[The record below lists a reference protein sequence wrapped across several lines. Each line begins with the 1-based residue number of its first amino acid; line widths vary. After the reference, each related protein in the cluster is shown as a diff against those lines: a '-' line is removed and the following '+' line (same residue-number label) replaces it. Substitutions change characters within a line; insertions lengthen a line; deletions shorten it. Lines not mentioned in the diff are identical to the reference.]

1 MASRSKK
8 KQIMRPQG
16 GQMRLETDVAM
27 SKAEINRFAMEQARM
42 DSSFSAIRERQNEK
56 FRAGVDARRAVMAAI
71 EGNQAIKDRVQEVYE
86 EGRQA
91 GFKQAA
97 WPVIKC
103 CMAGACLMLQHEFG
117 IDDDEKIV
125 HGLKDLHDRIVWA
138 LNYSELADDVLAKT
152 GIELRLDDPLEP
164 IQRI

>member
-8 KQIMRPQG
+8 KQTMRPLG
-16 GQMRLETDVAM
+16 GQMRLESDIAL
-27 SKAEINRFAMEQARM
+27 SKAEIDRIAAERSRM
-42 DSSFSAIRERQNEK
+42 DCSFSAMRELRNER

-71 EGNQAIKDRVQEVYE
+71 EGNRAMKDRVQEVYE

-97 WPVIKC
+97 WPIIKC
-103 CMAGACLMLQHEFG
+103 CMAAACLTLQNEFG
-117 IDDDEKIV
+117 IDDDNRIV
-125 HGLKDLHDRIVWA
+125 DGLKDLHNRIVWA